1 MHKYLIYLASGNGSR
16 FGSNKLL
23 AEVNGQPLFQ
33 SGLKTLQQ
41 AADRILGCTVILV
54 SRYPEIREYA
64 RGQGLIAVDCP
75 DSVLGV
81 SHTIKAGIGAI
92 PDLKPED
99 YLLFLVADQPKIQVS
114 SLIELLQKADG
125 KTKTARASFD
135 GIPGNP
141 VLFSASLVPE
151 LLSLQGDQG
160 GGAILKKYP
169 AVFVPVSDPGELR
182 DLDLPG
188 DLLRYG

>member
-23 AEVNGQPLFQ
+23 ATVKGLPLYRF
-33 SGLKTLQQ
+33 GLQVLQQ
-41 AADRILGCTVILV
+41 AADRVPDCTLIVM

-64 RGQGLIAVDCP
+64 KGQGLIAADCP
-75 DSVLGV
+75 DSILGV

-92 PDLKPED
+92 PNLKEDD
-99 YLLFLVADQPKIQVS
+99 YLLFSVADQPNLRAS
-114 SLIELLQKADG
+114 SVIKLLQKADG
-125 KTKTARASFD
+125 KTETARLSLN
-135 GIPGNP
+135 GTPGNP

-160 GGAILKKYP
+160 GGAVAKKHACIL
-169 AVFVPVSDPGELR
+169 VETSSIQELQ
-182 DLDLPG
+182 DLDTRS
-188 DLLRYG
+188 DLQKV